1 MAKYLVGPYNNSWNF
16 IDAYNKAQN
25 GDIIEFEDG
34 YAFQWPTN
42 QEIVIDKELHFVGH
56 AVPNPNGNGQIFKN
70 TIEAAFRFV
79 AGAKVTFENLCF
91 KITGNYST
99 LLLWSGSEVTCK
111 QVCFEI
117 STQNNQNF
125 FLYADTHSK
134 LILTDIEMKVPEKHD
149 ASIGIVASELSISHS
164 RILSRIDL
172 SDGARLTLETVD
184 LEKYDINTISATNSE
199 VTLKNS
205 TVKGGNLEMDYP
217 PVWLDNVVWKSEN
230 CKIELPGGTAI
241 CLNNN
246 VQFNSDSDCITSL
259 NSYGSM
265 LRAHQ
270 ATFTEFL
277 CTYDLSFAALTG
289 ETTFLAEN
297 AQRISFGA
305 FSDSVVMADQMVF
318 HKIADPNIRLQSSAY
333 VKADAVTYAQGDARD
348 LITEIEDSC
357 DYLVGREVAKAN
369 PQTPSSGSAS
379 DATVPTTTATAS
391 EQETK
396 RDALEELNSLI
407 GLEKVKH
414 EIKKMINMVEFN
426 KKRIAN
432 GKAPEKQ
439 TLHAA
444 FMGNPGTGKTTVARL
459 LGEVLF
465 EAGVL
470 SGKEFRFVEAT
481 ESDLIS
487 SNVGGTAE
495 QTQSLLEKAR
505 GGILFIDEAYSL
517 DKKDSDVDFGI
528 EAINTILKF
537 MEDNRDEIMIIF
549 AGYTKEMEEF
559 LRTNP
564 GLRSRVPNNFIFEDF
579 TGDEIVQLGEMILNK
594 GDYKLED
601 RDYYARH
608 VKRAYDGS
616 LDKSNGRWI
625 RNLDEQLTKTMADR
639 VVAQGSDDI
648 ETILNIDIDAV
659 LNQGKYQAG
668 ADKEEDGMVALNRLV
683 GIAKVKEQVEQF
695 VAMAEFNQ
703 KRAEQGGLVEDTTL
717 HSLFLGNPG
726 TGKTTVARILGNI
739 LFQKGVIKQKKFIE
753 VSRSNLVGGYQGQ
766 TALKTREVLES
777 ALGGVLFIDEAYTLY
792 TGQNDD
798 FGKEALDE
806 VLKFM
811 EDHRRDIVIIFAGY
825 TREMHD
831 FLQVNSG
838 LQSRIPNVFD
848 FEDYNPD
855 EIVEIGLMG
864 LRKQGYQVNE
874 ALYGEIVKGNYLRAN
889 DHSNG
894 RWVRNLNEK
903 LLRQVSTRVTR
914 EESTDYNSILD
925 QDLEALRENGN
936 PEHPHMVD
944 DQGYVIP

>member
-16 IDAYNKAQN
+16 MDAYNKAQN

-42 QEIVIDKELHFVGH
+42 QEIVIDKELHFVGQ
-56 AVPNPNGNGQIFKN
+56 VVSNPNGNGQIFKN

-164 RILSRIDL
+164 RVLSRIDL

-230 CKIELPGGTAI
+230 CKIELPGGTAV

-277 CTYDLSFAALTG
+277 CIYDQSFAALTG

-333 VKADAVTYAQGDARD
+333 VKADAVTYTQGDARA
-348 LITEIEDSC
+348 LITEIEDGC
-357 DYLVGREVAKAN
+357 DYLVGREVAKTN
-369 PQTPSSGSAS
+369 PQVSSSTAS

-414 EIKKMINMVEFN
+414 EQHG
-426 KKRIAN
+426 RI
-432 GKAPEKQ
+432 
-439 TLHAA
+439 
-444 FMGNPGTGKTTVARL
+444 
-459 LGEVLF
+459 
-465 EAGVL
+465 
-470 SGKEFRFVEAT
+470 
-481 ESDLIS
+481 
-487 SNVGGTAE
+487 
-495 QTQSLLEKAR
+495 
-505 GGILFIDEAYSL
+505 
-517 DKKDSDVDFGI
+517 
-528 EAINTILKF
+528 
-537 MEDNRDEIMIIF
+537 
-549 AGYTKEMEEF
+549 
-559 LRTNP
+559 
-564 GLRSRVPNNFIFEDF
+564 
-579 TGDEIVQLGEMILNK
+579 
-594 GDYKLED
+594 
-601 RDYYARH
+601 
-608 VKRAYDGS
+608 
-616 LDKSNGRWI
+616 
-625 RNLDEQLTKTMADR
+625 
-639 VVAQGSDDI
+639 
-648 ETILNIDIDAV
+648 
-659 LNQGKYQAG
+659 
-668 ADKEEDGMVALNRLV
+668 
-683 GIAKVKEQVEQF
+683 
-695 VAMAEFNQ
+695 
-703 KRAEQGGLVEDTTL
+703 
-717 HSLFLGNPG
+717 
-726 TGKTTVARILGNI
+726 
-739 LFQKGVIKQKKFIE
+739 
-753 VSRSNLVGGYQGQ
+753 
-766 TALKTREVLES
+766 
-777 ALGGVLFIDEAYTLY
+777 
-792 TGQNDD
+792 
-798 FGKEALDE
+798 
-806 VLKFM
+806 
-811 EDHRRDIVIIFAGY
+811 
-825 TREMHD
+825 
-831 FLQVNSG
+831 
-838 LQSRIPNVFD
+838 
-848 FEDYNPD
+848 
-855 EIVEIGLMG
+855 
-864 LRKQGYQVNE
+864 
-874 ALYGEIVKGNYLRAN
+874 
-889 DHSNG
+889 
-894 RWVRNLNEK
+894 
-903 LLRQVSTRVTR
+903 
-914 EESTDYNSILD
+914 
-925 QDLEALRENGN
+925 
-936 PEHPHMVD
+936 
-944 DQGYVIP
+944 

>member
-1 MAKYLVGPYNNSWNF
+1 
-16 IDAYNKAQN
+16 
-25 GDIIEFEDG
+25 
-34 YAFQWPTN
+34 
-42 QEIVIDKELHFVGH
+42 
-56 AVPNPNGNGQIFKN
+56 
-70 TIEAAFRFV
+70 
-79 AGAKVTFENLCF
+79 
-91 KITGNYST
+91 
-99 LLLWSGSEVTCK
+99 
-111 QVCFEI
+111 
-117 STQNNQNF
+117 
-125 FLYADTHSK
+125 
-134 LILTDIEMKVPEKHD
+134 
-149 ASIGIVASELSISHS
+149 
-164 RILSRIDL
+164 
-172 SDGARLTLETVD
+172 
-184 LEKYDINTISATNSE
+184 
-199 VTLKNS
+199 
-205 TVKGGNLEMDYP
+205 
-217 PVWLDNVVWKSEN
+217 
-230 CKIELPGGTAI
+230 
-241 CLNNN
+241 
-246 VQFNSDSDCITSL
+246 
-259 NSYGSM
+259 
-265 LRAHQ
+265 
-270 ATFTEFL
+270 
-277 CTYDLSFAALTG
+277 
-289 ETTFLAEN
+289 
-297 AQRISFGA
+297 
-305 FSDSVVMADQMVF
+305 MADQMVF

-333 VKADAVTYAQGDARD
+333 VKADAVTYTQGDARA
-348 LITEIEDSC
+348 LITEIEDGC
-357 DYLVGREVAKAN
+357 DYLVGREVAKTN
-369 PQTPSSGSAS
+369 PQVSSSTAS

-495 QTQSLLEKAR
+495 QTQALLEKAR

-668 ADKEEDGMVALNRLV
+668 ADKEEDGMAALNRLV

-874 ALYGEIVKGNYLRAN
+874 VLYGEIVKGNYLRAN